1 MSRDIQPSREK
12 GFKVTRADGYR
23 AFMEAGNVR

>member
-12 GFKVTRADGYR
+12 GFKVTRADSFG
-23 AFMEAGNVR
+23 AFMEAGNAR